1 VVTAASETSLTA
13 GVPAG
18 ATTGPVSVTLGA
30 HTATSPG
37 VFTVLQT
44 LAIAPGSVTVALGG
58 SVGFRATLDGI
69 PTAAVT
75 WRVSGIP
82 GGNTSVGTISASG
95 FYTAPTTLPAVLPVQ
110 VDAVLT
116 SDPSRVV
123 TATVQIV
130 TQTSGVLVTA
140 PVSVAVT
147 QPGSALAT
155 SGAVSVAVTQPT
167 GAQVL
172 TGPVSVAVTQPGSAQ
187 VTSAPVSVAVSPVIT
202 GISPATGRV
211 GTSVS
216 LAISGAN
223 LQGTTAVQVLKDGL
237 PDTTVTASALTAA
250 SDGTGVTCTLT
261 IGAGAATGARVLQ
274 AVTAYGRSSNFTLGS
289 NVFTVNP

>member
-1 VVTAASETSLTA
+1 
-13 GVPAG
+13 
-18 ATTGPVSVTLGA
+18 A

-44 LAIAPGSVTVALGG
+44 FAIVPGSVTVVLGG
-58 SVGFRATLDGI
+58 SVGFRASLDGL
-69 PTAAVT
+69 PTAAVA
-75 WRVSGIP
+75 WRVNGTV
-82 GGNTSVGTISASG
+82 GGSAAQGTITPAG
-95 FYTAPTTLPAVLPVQ
+95 VYTAPGTLPAVLPIQ
-110 VDAVLT
+110 VEAVLA
-116 SDPSRVV
+116 SDPTRIV
-123 TATVQIV
+123 AGTVQIV
-130 TQTSGVLVTA
+130 TQTSGVLLTA

-147 QPGSALAT
+147 QPGSAQVT
-155 SGAVSVAVTQPT
+155 SGPVSVAVTQPA
-167 GAQVL
+167 GAQV
-172 TGPVSVAVTQPGSAQ
+172 TAGPVSVAVTQPGSAQ
-187 VTSAPVSVAVSPVIT
+187 VTSAPVSVAISPVIT

-237 PDTTVTASALTAA
+237 PDTAVTASAITAA

-261 IGAGAATGARVLQ
+261 IGAGATTGARVLQ
-274 AVTAYGRSSNFTLGS
+274 AVTAHGRSSNFTLGS